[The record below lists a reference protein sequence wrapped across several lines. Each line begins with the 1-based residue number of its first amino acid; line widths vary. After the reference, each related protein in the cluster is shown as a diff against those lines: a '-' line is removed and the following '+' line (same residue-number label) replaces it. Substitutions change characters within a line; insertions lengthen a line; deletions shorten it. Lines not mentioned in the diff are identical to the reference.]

1 MERQKH
7 GALGGSWEP
16 AGFSK
21 QVKSQGGM
29 VRGIEGE
36 AGESTLLSGTFYSSK
51 LLLFS
56 PDYSERPLSS
66 DFLCPT
72 LKAKRGPG
80 RASSLAELPGDLH
93 DNTPSPRPHVWDVWD
108 PEPLARTSGSCLGNQ
123 APLPHFPTNQTSSAL
138 PPLCDGQL
146 SGWMG
151 HHGDPAPLQLP
162 AF

>member
-66 DFLCPT
+66 DLLCPT

-80 RASSLAELPGDLH
+80 RASSLAKLPGDLH
-93 DNTPSPRPHVWDVWD
+93 DNTRPHVPTCGILSPWLGPQGVAWVTKL
-108 PEPLARTSGSCLGNQ
+108 PYPTSPPTKPPQPCPLFAMGS
-123 APLPHFPTNQTSSAL
+123 
-138 PPLCDGQL
+138 
-146 SGWMG
+146 
-151 HHGDPAPLQLP
+151 
-162 AF
+162 